1 MRNFVTNKEPV
12 CRFSKEKRK
21 VRATQ
26 STMLPNGKLSKGK
39 GNVTENNRL
48 GASAGKG
55 EKAG

>member
-1 MRNFVTNKEPV
+1 MRNFALNKEPV
-12 CRFSKEKRK
+12 CRFSQERRK

-48 GASAGKG
+48 SASEGKG